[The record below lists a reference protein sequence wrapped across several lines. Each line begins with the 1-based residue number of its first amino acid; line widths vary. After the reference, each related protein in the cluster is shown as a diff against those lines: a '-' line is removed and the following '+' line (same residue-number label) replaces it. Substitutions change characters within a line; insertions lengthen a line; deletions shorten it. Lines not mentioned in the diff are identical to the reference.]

1 MRDIIVSLLILYL
14 LLRTLRKVEYGA
26 YLWTWLSLMNPHRLA
41 FGFASTLPWAQM
53 AALTTFVAM
62 VFSRERKPLP
72 LNTGVVALIL
82 LWLWMTLTALTSINP
97 PEIVW
102 ERWIFV
108 AKINLML
115 LVTLMLLRG
124 RQQIDRLIW
133 VVALSVGF
141 FGIKGG
147 VFTIGTGGSYRVWGP
162 PGSMLEENNALAV
175 GLIIV
180 LPFFYYLRETV
191 KFRWLRPILLLAM
204 LLLVASILGSQSR
217 GALVAL
223 LAMSLF
229 LGAKSKHPV
238 RFSLASLLVLA
249 LGVLFMPD
257 EWTARMD
264 TIQNHESEGSAMSR
278 IYTWHTLWN
287 VAVSRP
293 LVGAGFRA
301 DTMEIFAAF
310 APTDGKYDAFQGKS
324 WVAHSI
330 YMQALGEHGFVGLLL
345 FLTIWIWIWVTCSR
359 LAKQAGKVDSLKDW
373 APLLLRMCQVS
384 TIGYCVGGAF
394 LSLMNV
400 DLPYYILLF
409 VTLVKCAVQDE
420 QRASMAKAPKPV
432 LYEVDA
438 GVDRGIA
445 ASVNQ
450 SPRR

>member
-1 MRDIIVSLLILYL
+1 MRDILVSLVIVYL
-14 LLRTLRKVEYGA
+14 LLRTLRKLEYGA

-41 FGFASTLPWAQM
+41 YGFAVTLPWAQLS
-53 AALTTFVAM
+53 AITTFVAM

-72 LNTGVVALIL
+72 LNVGVVALIL
-82 LWLWMTLTALTSINP
+82 LWLWMTLTAVTSINP
-97 PEIVW
+97 PDLVW

-108 AKINLML
+108 SKINLML

-162 PGSMLEENNALAV
+162 PGSMLEENNALAI

-180 LPFFYYLRETV
+180 LPLFYYLRETV
-191 KFRWLRPILLLAM
+191 TERRLRPVLLVAM

-223 LAMSLF
+223 MAMGLF
-229 LGAKSKHPV
+229 LGLKSKHPL
-238 RFSLASLLVLA
+238 RFGLGAVLVLA
-249 LGVLFMPD
+249 LGIVFMPD
-257 EWTARMD
+257 AWMARMD
-264 TIQNHESEGSAMSR
+264 TIGDHENEGSAMSR
-278 IYTWHTLWN
+278 IYTWQTLWN

-301 DTMEIFAAF
+301 DTIEIFARF
-310 APTDGKYDAFQGKS
+310 APTDFKYEAFRGNA

-345 FLTIWIWIWVTCSR
+345 FLLIWVWIWVACSR
-359 LAKQAGKVDSLKDW
+359 LAKQAERIDSMKNW

-384 TIGYCVGGAF
+384 TVGYCVGGAF
-394 LSLMNV
+394 LSLMNA

-409 VTLVKCAVQDE
+409 VTLVKCAIQDRQLETAQGAVQPP
-420 QRASMAKAPKPV
+420 RPMGPLAGRGPV
-432 LYEVDA
+432 A
-438 GVDRGIA
+438 GVSQG
-445 ASVNQ
+445 
-450 SPRR
+450 PRR